1 MIPRVAGHREVSVA
15 SGSKDL
21 RVPIMLPTGGN
32 GRGLQP
38 LRAVANDHV
47 QRTGAVEQQRGRGS
61 WAPRMTARRRPPAEA
76 WFGAA

>member
-1 MIPRVAGHREVSVA
+1 
-15 SGSKDL
+15 
-21 RVPIMLPTGGN
+21 MLPTGGN

-61 WAPRMTARRRPPAEA
+61 RAPDDRAPPAPAEA